1 MARCES
7 AKVRGAIRSF
17 YPHFTHSILYLVNA
31 QKNLARSLLLG

>member
-7 AKVRGAIRSF
+7 AKVRGAIRRF
-17 YPHFTHSILYLVNA
+17 AHSILYLVNA